1 MKDILESLRKIVE
14 REFTSVGN
22 SSDFLLVRSDGILV
36 WSNLSDAEKKQELSA
51 LTSGLWYSAKSFL
64 NYSKKI
70 SMDETL
76 VFGTSNKGLMAQS
89 LKINEYDYILVLIY
103 SDELNPAKLKLKF
116 RSVKQKIEDN
126 IYSGE
131 NHIEK
136 ESNALKEK
144 PFDDITDEEVDNL
157 FSF

>member
-1 MKDILESLRKIVE
+1 M
-14 REFTSVGN
+14 
-22 SSDFLLVRSDGILV
+22 
-36 WSNLSDAEKKQELSA
+36 
-51 LTSGLWYSAKSFL
+51 
-64 NYSKKI
+64 
-70 SMDETL
+70 
-76 VFGTSNKGLMAQS
+76 
-89 LKINEYDYILVLIY
+89 IY

>member
-14 REFTSVGN
+14 KEFANTSS

-76 VFGTSNKGLMAQS
+76 VFGTSSKGLMAQS

-116 RSVKQKIEDN
+116 RSVKQMIEES

-131 NHIEK
+131 NRIEK
-136 ESNALKEK
+136 VSNNLKEK